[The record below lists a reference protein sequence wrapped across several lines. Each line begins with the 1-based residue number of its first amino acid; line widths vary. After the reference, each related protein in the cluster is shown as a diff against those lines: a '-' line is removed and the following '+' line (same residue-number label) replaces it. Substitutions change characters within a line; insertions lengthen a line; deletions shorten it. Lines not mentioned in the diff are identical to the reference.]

1 MSETNETQ
9 IPLALAAH
17 RLHLSW
23 SRAWRKVLAGELEGE
38 QRGGRWYVSEGSIEE
53 LARRTRTEPGPL
65 AGAAR

>member
-1 MSETNETQ
+1 MSNSNETE

-38 QRGGRWYVSEGSIEE
+38 QRGGRWYVKKGSVER
-53 LARRTRTEPGPL
+53 LAKESHGEL
-65 AGAAR
+65 AGASR